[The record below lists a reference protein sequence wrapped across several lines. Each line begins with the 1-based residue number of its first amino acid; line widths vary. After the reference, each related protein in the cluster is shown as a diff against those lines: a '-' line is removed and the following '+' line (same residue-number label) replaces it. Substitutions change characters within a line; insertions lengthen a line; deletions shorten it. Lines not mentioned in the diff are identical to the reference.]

1 MLWLCLH
8 FPKLPLEALA
18 SKPVCNDDILRVVI
32 EGQRAITCD
41 DEVEALG
48 VAPGLK
54 QSTVSGLL
62 SGHPLKLL
70 SRAPE
75 EELKVLKR
83 LRQWAYSITPTL
95 TLWRDD
101 CLQLEI
107 GRCLLV
113 HGCLERLIEKI
124 TVELDRRGFTT
135 HIGVGPSQ
143 ESAWLFSQTSPSPQ
157 TAQPADGAPLE
168 AQLAPIAL
176 HRLDEFAKDVAALNK
191 SGVRRFGE
199 LLALPQDGLRR
210 RCSQAFCNW
219 IDRLLCRVEVAIE
232 DFHPEPEYGD
242 IAWLGYGST
251 NNQELIQPMAQLLQD
266 FSQFLRNT
274 QLQTQHIRWDFIA
287 AQGESPQLHA
297 HSSECHNDP
306 NRWLEQS
313 RLKLE
318 QLQFDDLIEG
328 ISLTACELSLAQL
341 TTQDLFLESKHQEP
355 LSQLIDRLRSR
366 LGFQA
371 VSHVYE
377 RAEHLPEHCSFIDA
391 NQLSASTAKAK
402 NLRRPFW
409 LLESPQPISQ
419 RGNQLYWLDALEIIS
434 GHERL
439 EDCWWSQPTSRDYYI
454 AKTGAGQPVWIFQD
468 RHNRC
473 WFLQG
478 IFE

>member
-1 MLWLCLH
+1 M
-8 FPKLPLEALA
+8 
-18 SKPVCNDDILRVVI
+18 CNDDILRVVI
-32 EGQRAITCD
+32 EGQRAVTCD

-48 VAPGLK
+48 VTPGLK

-75 EELKVLKR
+75 EELNVLKR
-83 LRQWAYSITPTL
+83 LQQWAYSITPTL
-95 TLWRDD
+95 TLWRDN

-107 GRCLLV
+107 GRCLLI
-113 HGCLERLIEKI
+113 HGGLEHLIEKI
-124 TVELDRRGFTT
+124 TAELDRRGFTT
-135 HIGVGPSQ
+135 HMGIGPSQ
-143 ESAWLFSQTSPSPQ
+143 ESAWLFSQTNLTSEASQ
-157 TAQPADGAPLE
+157 LDDGASLE
-168 AQLAPIAL
+168 ARLGPIAL
-176 HRLDEFAKDVAALNK
+176 HRLDTFEKDISALNK
-191 SGVRRFGE
+191 AGIHRFGE
-199 LLALPQDGLRR
+199 LLALPPESLKR

-219 IDRLLCRVEVAIE
+219 VDRLLCRVEVAIE
-232 DFHPEPEYGD
+232 DFHPEPEYSD

-251 NNQELIQPMAQLLQD
+251 NNQELIYPMEQLLQG

-274 QLQTQHIRWDFIA
+274 QLQTQHIRWNFIA
-287 AQGESPQLHA
+287 VQGESPQLHV
-297 HSSECHNDP
+297 HSSECHNNP

-318 QLQFDDLIEG
+318 RLQFDDLIEG
-328 ISLTACELSLAQL
+328 ISLTACELSSAQL

-377 RAEHLPEHCSFIDA
+377 RTEHLPEHCSFADS
-391 NQLSASTAKAK
+391 NQLDTATAKTK

-409 LLESPQPISQ
+409 LLKSPQPISQ
-419 RGNQLYWLDALEIIS
+419 RGNQLYWMDALEIIS
-434 GHERL
+434 GPERL

-454 AKTGAGQPVWIFQD
+454 AKTSAGQPVWIFQD

-478 IFE
+478 VFE

>member
-1 MLWLCLH
+1 M
-8 FPKLPLEALA
+8 
-18 SKPVCNDDILRVVI
+18 CNDDILRVVI
-32 EGQRAITCD
+32 EGQRAVTCD

-48 VAPGLK
+48 VTPGLK

-75 EELKVLKR
+75 EELNVLKR

-95 TLWRDD
+95 TLWRDN

-107 GRCLLV
+107 GRCLLI
-113 HGCLERLIEKI
+113 HGGLEHLIEKI
-124 TVELDRRGFTT
+124 TAELDRRGFTT
-135 HIGVGPSQ
+135 HMGIGPSQ
-143 ESAWLFSQTSPSPQ
+143 ESAWLFSQTNLTSEASQ
-157 TAQPADGAPLE
+157 LDDGASLE
-168 AQLAPIAL
+168 ARLGPIAL
-176 HRLDEFAKDVAALNK
+176 LRLDTFEKDISALNK
-191 SGVRRFGE
+191 AGIHRFGE
-199 LLALPQDGLRR
+199 LLALPPESLKR

-219 IDRLLCRVEVAIE
+219 VDRLLCRVEVAIE
-232 DFHPEPEYGD
+232 DFHPEPEYSD

-251 NNQELIQPMAQLLQD
+251 NNQELIYPMEQLLQG

-274 QLQTQHIRWDFIA
+274 QLQTQHIRWNFIA
-287 AQGESPQLHA
+287 VQGESPQLHV
-297 HSSECHNDP
+297 HSSECHNNP

-318 QLQFDDLIEG
+318 RLQFDDLIEG
-328 ISLTACELSLAQL
+328 ISLTACELSSAQL
-341 TTQDLFLESKHQEP
+341 TTQDLFLESKNQES

-377 RAEHLPEHCSFIDA
+377 RTEHLPEHCSFADS
-391 NQLSASTAKAK
+391 NQLDTATAKTK

-409 LLESPQPISQ
+409 LLKSPQPISQ
-419 RGNQLYWLDALEIIS
+419 RGNQLYWMDALEIIS
-434 GHERL
+434 GPERL

-454 AKTGAGQPVWIFQD
+454 AKTSAGQPVWIFQD

-478 IFE
+478 VFE